1 MNEVILNGIPMTF
14 MRRYNKVLLYR
25 SRYGWCESFTDQQ
38 FRDALSPDRRGQ
50 GGGGNHGRGVKIVV
64 NRSGVRW

>member
-50 GGGGNHGRGVKIVV
+50 GGGRGVKIVV

>member
-1 MNEVILNGIPMTF
+1 MNEVILNGIPMVF
-14 MRRYNKVLLYR
+14 LRRYNKVLLYR

-38 FRDALSPDRRGQ
+38 FKDALAPGRRWD
-50 GGGGNHGRGVKIVV
+50 GGGSGVKIVV